1 MAIKKIIVEMADREV
16 TFHEF
21 NSIDEFLSSEL
32 YKKETEVVTDAEIV
46 PETPVVVSEAA
57 VISE

>member
-1 MAIKKIIVEMADREV
+1 MSINKIIVEMADKEV

-32 YKKETEVVTDAEIV
+32 YKKETEVVIDAEII
-46 PETPVVVSEAA
+46 PEALVVASGEVFKQE
-57 VISE
+57 